1 MNYQELKHFK
11 EEIHD
16 KRMEQILNKTEINDG
31 QVFIDNI
38 KITYSDGR
46 SYGFDVLYQIFG
58 SVYIDGNVEEF
69 EEEYA
74 DISVEEFLAILED
87 KTVIGYGD
95 FSVIDDEKP
104 LTIETKI
111 EFAVDC
117 ASMFEDL
124 AKFESLKYERESLQ
138 YEKLSFL

>member
-1 MNYQELKHFK
+1 MNYQDLKHFK
-11 EEIHD
+11 ETVHD
-16 KRMEQILNKTEINDG
+16 KRMEQILSKTEIKEG

-38 KITYSDGR
+38 NITYSDGR
-46 SYGFDVLYQIFG
+46 SYGFDVLYQISG
-58 SVYIDGNVEEF
+58 AVYVNGNVEEF

-95 FSVIDDEKP
+95 FTVTNDEKP
-104 LTIETKI
+104 LTITTKI

-117 ASMFEDL
+117 VPMFEEL
-124 AKFESLKYERESLQ
+124 SKFKSLKYEKESLQ

>member
-1 MNYQELKHFK
+1 MNYQDLKNFK
-11 EEIHD
+11 ETVHD
-16 KRMEQILNKTEINDG
+16 KRMQQILDKTEIKDG

-38 KITYSDGR
+38 NIRYSDGR
-46 SYGFDVLYQIFG
+46 SYGFDILYLISG

-87 KTVIGYGD
+87 KIVIGYGD
-95 FSVIDDEKP
+95 FTVTNDEKP
-104 LTIETKI
+104 LTITTKI

-117 ASMFEDL
+117 SPMFEDL
-124 AKFESLKYERESLQ
+124 SKFESLKYEKESLQ

>member
-1 MNYQELKHFK
+1 MNYQDLKHFK
-11 EEIHD
+11 ETVHD
-16 KRMEQILNKTEINDG
+16 KCMEQILSKTEIKEG

-38 KITYSDGR
+38 NITYSDGR
-46 SYGFDVLYQIFG
+46 SYGFDVLYQISG
-58 SVYIDGNVEEF
+58 AVYVNGNVEKF

-74 DISVEEFLAILED
+74 DISVEEFLAILKD

-95 FSVIDDEKP
+95 FTVTNDEKP
-104 LTIETKI
+104 LTITTKI

-117 ASMFEDL
+117 VPMFEEL
-124 AKFESLKYERESLQ
+124 SKFESLKYEKESLQ